1 MTNTIKKE
9 DKTQIDKDKDGK
21 MSGDNGGCC
30 GGGCH

>member
-9 DKTQIDKDKDGK
+9 EKPADKDKDGK